1 MQIDVQRRQTT
12 VSYSNTLGIMDIWHE
27 TDIITQESKDAIL
40 WSAVIRQQWKSW
52 YEHQCLIEILH
63 ILSVQQLLL
72 NTHYFLLSP
81 C

>member
-40 WSAVIRQQWKSW
+40 
-52 YEHQCLIEILH
+52 
-63 ILSVQQLLL
+63 
-72 NTHYFLLSP
+72 
-81 C
+81 